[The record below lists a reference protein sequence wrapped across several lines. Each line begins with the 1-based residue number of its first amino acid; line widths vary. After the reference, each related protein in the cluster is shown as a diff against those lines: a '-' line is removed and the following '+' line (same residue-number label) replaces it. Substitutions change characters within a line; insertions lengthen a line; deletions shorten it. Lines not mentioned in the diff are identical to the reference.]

1 MRVSHLYCKV
11 NINKKKENFLNLMN
25 VMKLF
30 TTLVLFKVNL
40 TSAFLTLSRS
50 TASISSC
57 QHERTTYAVPLA
69 AQTYAD
75 MEVAAEKAAE
85 LSVESSIDYKTLEQ
99 AAEYEAERMAERE
112 AIATY
117 EIIPSPNINVELAN
131 IKEEQRKELERQQAM
146 KLKEQQEAEKR
157 EAQARAEAQAMRMVQ
172 EAQASIAKD
181 VIKHSETTN
190 KKKKRFDIPRAA
202 VSDPTEK
209 VKEVSIDEMGPE
221 TRRMH
226 GLKSYG
232 KLVRNVLEEI
242 ALPTEYYN
250 EEFLLDDE
258 MPDESSLL

>member
-1 MRVSHLYCKV
+1 M
-11 NINKKKENFLNLMN
+11 MN
-25 VMKLF
+25 AMKLF

-40 TSAFLTLSRS
+40 TSAFLTPSRS
-50 TASISSC
+50 TASILSC
-57 QHERTTYAVPLA
+57 QHERTTYVPLA

-75 MEVAAEKAAE
+75 MEAAAEKAAE

-99 AAEYEAERMAERE
+99 AAEYEAERMVERE

-157 EAQARAEAQAMRMVQ
+157 EAQARAEAEAMRMVQ

-190 KKKKRFDIPRAA
+190 KKKKRFDIPRVA

-209 VKEVSIDEMGPE
+209 VKEVEEVSIDEMGPE

-242 ALPTEYYN
+242 ALPTEYYI